1 MYHWAEYIIILEKL
15 LSKNSIFFYSDLINK
30 NINNIL
36 MSFLNSPIY
45 LPATRFQIFLFIET
59 YKTLSFSMVA
69 ATNYQKFSDLK
80 WHKYI
85 AL

>member
-1 MYHWAEYIIILEKL
+1 
-15 LSKNSIFFYSDLINK
+15 
-30 NINNIL
+30 
-36 MSFLNSPIY
+36 MSFLNSPMY

-80 WHKYI
+80 
-85 AL
+85 